1 MDDQKKRGFENFGR
15 KVDEKVND
23 ALPRIE
29 EELKRIIAY
38 LNDEVVPDV
47 RRNSLKAMRIASEK
61 LSALADRWE
70 QGHGNPQGGTR

>member
-1 MDDQKKRGFENFGR
+1 MDEPKRGFESFGR
-15 KVDEKVND
+15 KVDEKVNE

-47 RRNSLKAMRIASEK
+47 RRNSLKAMRVASEK
-61 LSALADRWE
+61 LTELADRWE
-70 QGHGNPQGGTR
+70 HGAR

>member
-1 MDDQKKRGFENFGR
+1 MDEQRKSGFENFGR
-15 KVDEKVND
+15 RVDDKVNE

-47 RRNSLKAMRIASEK
+47 RRNSLKAMRIASTK
-61 LSALADRWE
+61 LTELADRWE
-70 QGHGNPQGGTR
+70 HGNR